1 MRPVAGQRQQDDPDA
16 GGADD
21 AAELLGRGQMLD
33 GVQVER
39 LEYPDPDDRRE
50 DDDGDL
56 PRRHGPT
63 GIAEKVGAHQRDH
76 DADGVRGRLPE
87 GDAVVAAERAATR
100 SPRGARRL
108 LGRGGRAA
116 VMGPVEPRM
125 LGRFGWVFSVAVL
138 VLIRPSALRSAEGHA
153 RLPFEWSASWTGTC
167 RHCGSPRIRSLCKAP
182 VTGDGVLDRSTRQFP
197 GTPATRSPACVS
209 AGRHRMSLG
218 DRRGDREA
226 VPTALITLSQAQR
239 AGTTASTRTP
249 PPPKKACPRWS
260 MSRCQNRVTS
270 RTGRTLATRK
280 KLMEGINTCN
290 RQ

>member
-21 AAELLGRGQMLD
+21 AAELLGRGQMLG
-33 GVQVER
+33 GVQVEG
-39 LEYPDPDDRRE
+39 LEHPDPQDRRE

-76 DADGVRGRLPE
+76 DADGVRGRQPE
-87 GDAVVAAERAATR
+87 GDAVVAAERAGTR
-100 SPRGARRL
+100 SPRSARRL

-116 VMGPVEPRM
+116 VTGPVEPRM
-125 LGRFGWVFSVAVL
+125 LGRVGWVFSVAVL

-167 RHCGSPRIRSLCKAP
+167 RHGSSPGIRSLCKAP
-182 VTGDGVLDRSTRQFP
+182 VTGDGVFWVRSTRRFRARQQHGRP
-197 GTPATRSPACVS
+197 GTGRSGRRASVVDQCDMGDVSLSPAAPV
-209 AGRHRMSLG
+209 
-218 DRRGDREA
+218 
-226 VPTALITLSQAQR
+226 TLSPAQR
-239 AGTTASTRTP
+239 GAPQPRPEP
-249 PPPKKACPRWS
+249 PPPTKACPRWP
-260 MSRCQNRVTS
+260 MSRCQNRVTP

-280 KLMEGINTCN
+280 KLVERTS
-290 RQ
+290 RFK